1 VKLKNK
7 YALITGGSQG
17 LGKEI
22 AKSYLLEG
30 ASIMICSRNEE
41 ELLKTKKEL
50 STHLVNG
57 QKILTMKAN
66 VAEKSQLDALFQK
79 LFEEFPHLDI
89 LVNNAGIY
97 GPMGYFEKNKLEDW
111 EQTIQINLMGT
122 VYACYCA
129 LPHFKERKSGT
140 IINLSG
146 GGATKP
152 MPQISSYAAS
162 KAAVVRFTETLA
174 LEVKDL
180 GITVNALAPGAMNTR
195 LLDEVLEAGPENV
208 GKEYFENS
216 IKQKEGGGVPFDKGA
231 SLCVHLATD
240 TSGVTGK
247 LISAV
252 WDPWERLSEYS
263 NELDKTDIYTL
274 RRIIPEDRGLDWEGS

>member
-1 VKLKNK
+1 MKLKNK

-22 AKSYLLEG
+22 AKAYLLEG

-41 ELLKTKKEL
+41 ELLKTKEEL
-50 STHLVNG
+50 SSHLVKD
-57 QKILTMKAN
+57 QKILTMQAD
-66 VAEKSQLDALFQK
+66 VAEKSQLEALFQK

-97 GPMGYFEKNKLEDW
+97 GPMGDFEKNNWEDW
-111 EQTIQINLMGT
+111 ERTIRINLMGT

-195 LLDEVLEAGPENV
+195 LLDEVLVAGPDNV

-216 IKQKEGGGVPFDKGA
+216 IKQKEDGGVPFEKGA
-231 SLCVHLATD
+231 SLCVHLASD

-263 NELDKTDIYTL
+263 NELEKTDIYTL